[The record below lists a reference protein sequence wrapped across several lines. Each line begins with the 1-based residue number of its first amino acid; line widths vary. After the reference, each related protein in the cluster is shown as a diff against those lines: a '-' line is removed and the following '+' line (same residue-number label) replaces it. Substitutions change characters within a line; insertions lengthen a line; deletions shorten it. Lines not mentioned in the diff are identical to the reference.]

1 MRVSTLSIYNL
12 ANSSMSEANQALVR
26 TQEQIST
33 GKRILSAADD
43 PVAATR
49 IQQLNRNIA
58 SVDQFSRNIDIAEN
72 NLALEETSLNGATNL
87 LQRIQELA
95 VQAGNTAVLSPSEYA
110 SLADEVNIRLDE
122 LVGIANTQNS
132 NGDYIFAGFKSD
144 NQPFSGDSSNGYQFN
159 GDEGQLRIEIDNSTT
174 VASNDSAKAIFVDVP
189 SDANNVATSVNPNN
203 RSDPSISVSVGNI
216 VDQEAYDKF
225 YPEDIIIQFN
235 EDANVSPDAKN
246 FTVTERS
253 TGKVIAADQL
263 YTPGETLTYNG
274 VELTITGNPASADSG
289 AGLVGDQVFVD
300 SADTQD
306 VITTLLRFRD
316 ALNGYDGSAEGVA
329 RLENSVGSTINNLR
343 NAQASISEVVSSIGA
358 RNNVLESTR
367 SLHAD
372 TNLASKELLSNLSD
386 LDFAEASTRLQ
397 LESFILQAA
406 QASFLRVSELS
417 LINQL

>member
-33 GKRILSAADD
+33 GKRILTAADD

-58 SVDQFSRNIDIAEN
+58 SVDQFSRNIDVAEN

-110 SLADEVNIRLDE
+110 SLADEVNIRLNE

-144 NQPFSGDSSNGYQFN
+144 SQPFTGDTTNGYQFS
-159 GDEGQLRIEIDNSTT
+159 GDEGQLRIKIDNNTT
-174 VASNDSAKAIFVDVP
+174 IASNDTAKAIFVDIP

-203 RSDPSISVSVGNI
+203 RSNPPISISIGNI
-216 VDQEAYDKF
+216 IDQEVYDEF
-225 YPEDIIIQFN
+225 YPEDMIIQFN
-235 EDANVSPDAKN
+235 DDNPGKN
-246 FTVTERS
+246 FTITERS
-253 TGKVIAADQL
+253 TGKLIAENIT
-263 YTPGETLTYNG
+263 YSSGETLIYKG

-289 AGLVGDQVFVD
+289 ALPLALVGDQLFVD

-306 VITTLLRFRD
+306 IITTMLRFRD
-316 ALNGYDGSAEGVA
+316 ALNGYDGSAAGVS
-329 RLENSVGSTINNLR
+329 RLENSVASTINNLR
-343 NAQASISEVVSSIGA
+343 NTQASISEVVSSIGA

-372 TNLASKELLSNLSD
+372 TNLASKELLSSLSD